1 MALESVTANATEA
14 LPEANGSFITG
25 SNGTFYEYDHD
36 EYDEFSAVPSPLF
49 RFVVQGL
56 LLTLIG
62 LFGLAGNIISIV
74 ILYRLNM
81 RSSINCCLLGLT
93 TFDLL
98 VIITSALSFGLLE
111 IGLYTNSISWYVNG
125 LLEAMPTVFPL
136 GIIARTGS
144 IYLTLILTV
153 ERYVAVCL
161 PFRFR
166 SLVTYGRA
174 RILVMAAAVF
184 SVLYNL
190 PRFWEHYYEEHQRD
204 GKKFFLIKPTALR
217 QNYVY
222 QQVYITWIYLIVQYL
237 IPFLSLLILNS
248 QIYLEVRAAN
258 QNIERLSRPQRKE
271 IKLALMLLA
280 VVTVF
285 FLCNILPC
293 VLNILEIASIAIHK
307 LREISNLLVTINSS
321 VNFVIYCTFSQ
332 RFRKDFLELF
342 RYCCGRQGL
351 ELVSGSS
358 PVSYEAARNGRPTEI
373 VMVSVRSEP
382 RLARLLDQ
390 NDADDNTL

>member
-190 PRFWEHYYEEHQRD
+190 PRFWEHYYE
-204 GKKFFLIKPTALR
+204 
-217 QNYVY
+217 
-222 QQVYITWIYLIVQYL
+222 
-237 IPFLSLLILNS
+237 
-248 QIYLEVRAAN
+248 VRAAN

>member
-14 LPEANGSFITG
+14 LPDANDS
-25 SNGTFYEYDHD
+25 
-36 EYDEFSAVPSPLF
+36 LF

-98 VIITSALSFGLLE
+98 VIITSVLSFGLLE
-111 IGLYTNSISWYVNG
+111 IGLYTKSISWYVNG

-190 PRFWEHYYEEHQRD
+190 PRFWEHYYE
-204 GKKFFLIKPTALR
+204 
-217 QNYVY
+217 N
-222 QQVYITWIYLIVQYL
+222 
-237 IPFLSLLILNS
+237 
-248 QIYLEVRAAN
+248 
-258 QNIERLSRPQRKE
+258 
-271 IKLALMLLA
+271 LA
-280 VVTVF
+280 VVLQKDRAEEMSRMCRLRST
-285 FLCNILPC
+285 LI
-293 VLNILEIASIAIHK
+293 IASFIMTLSSGGTASAAAAAAPSSAHRPGGLFERYARGGPSDGCGPNPLSKLAQLINAITGDDLTAEDVSWHLQK
-307 LREISNLLVTINSS
+307 DPYMMRDMLALLQFRQYHNCMT
-321 VNFVIYCTFSQ
+321 TGEGA
-332 RFRKDFLELF
+332 RF
-342 RYCCGRQGL
+342 
-351 ELVSGSS
+351 
-358 PVSYEAARNGRPTEI
+358 
-373 VMVSVRSEP
+373 
-382 RLARLLDQ
+382 
-390 NDADDNTL
+390 